1 MVRLPTELTPSY
13 TNCPSTTSFRSDRH
27 AAGAGENP
35 GVAAPAYAMAAIR
48 DEAERDHGAVREVHR
63 SAFPG
68 EDEARLVDALRLTG
82 DAVISLVAEQAK
94 QIVGHALFSR
104 LDAPMRA
111 LALAPVGVRRSEE
124 RRVGNECVSTLRSR
138 WSPYH

>member
-1 MVRLPTELTPSY
+1 
-13 TNCPSTTSFRSDRH
+13 
-27 AAGAGENP
+27 
-35 GVAAPAYAMAAIR
+35 MAAIR

-82 DAVISLVAEQAK
+82 DAVVSLVAERGK

-111 LALAPVGVRRSEE
+111 LALAPVGVRPDRQGQGIGSAQSGRASCRES
-124 RRVGNECVSTLRSR
+124 GGK
-138 WSPYH
+138 